1 MEKKKKTKFI
11 LKKVKK
17 EVNSPL
23 ISRNITIQERFKT
36 IQEAYIEV
44 WAQNSL
50 LKDQNNNLRA
60 KLSNYKKMLNCKN
73 NKNILNIA
81 SQLIR
86 FLIFI

>member
-44 WAQNSL
+44 
-50 LKDQNNNLRA
+50 
-60 KLSNYKKMLNCKN
+60 
-73 NKNILNIA
+73 
-81 SQLIR
+81 
-86 FLIFI
+86 